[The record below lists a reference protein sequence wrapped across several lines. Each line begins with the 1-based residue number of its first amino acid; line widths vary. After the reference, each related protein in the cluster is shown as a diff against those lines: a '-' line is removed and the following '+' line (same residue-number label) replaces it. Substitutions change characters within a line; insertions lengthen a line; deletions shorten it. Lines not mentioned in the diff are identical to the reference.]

1 MRSGQPHPGKVTSA
15 GCHSTPRTACQDPA
29 RSQGSP
35 TQPKMPRQGINPPAF
50 LSLASCLRPLPWPRP
65 LQGHLPLL
73 PLHLPLHHPPP
84 PWLIPLMLHVRF
96 YTLSEFSEGYQG
108 PSALS
113 PGGSGGASYSLEE
126 GPTAQPGS
134 QHGLGGC
141 PKATHS
147 HLPAPMCLAHPQPRG
162 AQMRAGHWA
171 WEAKSPCPFSE
182 VRAGPSWPQAG
193 MQAQPATPA
202 AIWFPSARPGEA

>member
-1 MRSGQPHPGKVTSA
+1 MGTSGRRGQPGSCVRSGQPHPGKVTSA
-15 GCHSTPRTACQDPA
+15 GCHSTPRTACQDLA
-29 RSQGSP
+29 GSQGSP

-50 LSLASCLRPLPWPRP
+50 LSLASSLRPLPWPRP

-108 PSALS
+108 PSTLS
-113 PGGSGGASYSLEE
+113 PHGGGGASCSLEE

-134 QHGLGGC
+134 QHGLGGA
-141 PKATHS
+141 PRPHTATS
-147 HLPAPMCLAHPQPRG
+147 QLPCAWRIPSPVEPR
-162 AQMRAGHWA
+162 
-171 WEAKSPCPFSE
+171 
-182 VRAGPSWPQAG
+182 
-193 MQAQPATPA
+193 
-202 AIWFPSARPGEA
+202 